1 MGGRT
6 DVPTHEGRRGAF
18 MESMFGSNRIGL
30 VACIVMMGWLSVV
43 LWLDSDGTLWLQRG
57 LGVGTWAVLLLAIR
71 RVTPIVRMQT
81 AVVVAVATVVEY
93 VASPTL
99 EVYLYRFENVPMYV
113 PPGHGLVYL
122 SAFALGHTKFV
133 QRHMRT
139 CLALVLVVGGLW
151 AGHGLFFAERPDALG
166 ALWYACLVGFI
177 LWGPS
182 SAVYVGAFVVVSYL
196 ELVGTQLRNWVWQTV
211 DPTGLVSIGNPP
223 SGAAGG
229 YGWFDLVALLAAPYL
244 MSRLSLLSRLSRVW
258 VRSHQEDRPDDPRPD
273 PLADPRAG
281 SVDAH

>member
-1 MGGRT
+1 MY
-6 DVPTHEGRRGAF
+6 A
-18 MESMFGSNRIGL
+18 SNRIGL

-43 LWLDSDGTLWLQRG
+43 LWLDSDGTLWWQRG
-57 LGVGTWAVLLLAIR
+57 LGLGTWAVLLLALR
-71 RVTPIVRMQT
+71 RVTPIVRVQT
-81 AVVVAVATVVEY
+81 CVVVAVATLAEY

-133 QRHMRT
+133 ERHMRS
-139 CLALVLVVGGLW
+139 CMALVLVLGGLW
-151 AGHGLFFAERPDALG
+151 AGYGLFLAERPDALG
-166 ALWYACLVGFI
+166 ALWYACLVCFI

-182 SAVYVGAFVVVSYL
+182 RAVYVGAFVVVSYL
-196 ELVGTQLRNWVWQTV
+196 EIVGTQLRNWVWQTE
-211 DPTGLVSIGNPP
+211 DPTGLLSIGNPP

-229 YGWFDLVALLAAPYL
+229 YGWFDLVALLAAPYAL
-244 MSRLSLLSRLSRVW
+244 GLLSRGRLRGPQE
-258 VRSHQEDRPDDPRPD
+258 HCQEDPPAE
-273 PLADPRAG
+273 PLAGRPQAG